1 MTSTLQGIRLDLKDT
16 EMGIRSPH
24 VAGTFYAGSR
34 ERLREQIKWCFCHEL
49 GPGKIPE
56 IERAKPVAGPVAL
69 VLPHAGYRYS
79 GPVAAHG
86 FDRLARQG
94 RPEVAVIIG
103 TNHTGL
109 GGRVSIGVAGAWE
122 TPLGR
127 MEIDSP
133 LAEMILEQ
141 SSVVEAREEAFA
153 KEHSVE
159 VQLPFL
165 QYLFGELE
173 FVPLVCLDQR
183 PETSRELGR
192 AIAEAAQDRSV
203 ALIASSDFSHYEP
216 QDEAERKDHAAIEQV
231 LKLDLKGFYEVIR
244 REGASIC
251 GYGPIA
257 AVVEAARILKLQG
270 AELLKYATSGEITGD
285 RSAVV
290 GYASIVIGG
299 RR

>member
-1 MTSTLQGIRLDLKDT
+1 MAIR
-16 EMGIRSPH
+16 PPY

-34 ERLREQIKWCFCHEL
+34 ERLREQIEWCFRHEL
-49 GPGKIPE
+49 GPGGVPG
-56 IERAKPVAGPVAL
+56 IEGAEFLAGPVAFI
-69 VLPHAGYRYS
+69 LPHAGYPYS

-86 FDRLARQG
+86 FERLARQG
-94 RPEVAVIIG
+94 RPEAAVIVG

-122 TPLGR
+122 TPLGLA
-127 MEIDSP
+127 EVDSP
-133 LAEMILEQ
+133 LAEAILER
-141 SSVVEAREEAFA
+141 SSAVEAREEAFA
-153 KEHSVE
+153 NEHSVE

-165 QYLFGELE
+165 QYLFGELK

-183 PETSRELGR
+183 PETARELGR
-192 AIAEAAQDRSV
+192 ALAEAARDRSV

-216 QDEAERKDHAAIEQV
+216 QDEAERKDRAAIERV
-231 LKLDLKGFYEVIR
+231 LKLDPKGFYEVIR
-244 REGASIC
+244 REGTSIC

-257 AVVEAARILKLQG
+257 AVVEAARSLKLQG
-270 AELLKYATSGEITGD
+270 AELLKYATSGEVTGD

-299 RR
+299 GR